1 MNVCAT
7 LPLDFCSWVCYNLI
21 VGWGYGYRTTDKKF
35 QKSLKKLLTN
45 GLNYD
50 IIVNVRWGKQP
61 TKPNKKN
68 KKIQKKA

>member
-1 MNVCAT
+1 
-7 LPLDFCSWVCYNLI
+7 VCYNLI
-21 VGWGYGYRTTDKKF
+21 VGWGYGYRATDKKF

-61 TKPNKKN
+61 TKPNKKI
-68 KKIQKKA
+68 KKFKKRLDKLHQV